1 MDKESLQEFSEQ
13 ILNQSGLTKI
23 LQEKIPQ
30 LGKLERLEG
39 LNFLRLTEMKT
50 GDILILSY
58 TGVASKSLY
67 PAINKQLVEKD
78 IIKLSNLLNSEITHE
93 GHPDEYQKIH
103 LGFSENSIQVFLRVY
118 NPNYEL

>member
-50 GDILILSY
+50 GESITLSY
-58 TGVASKSLY
+58 TAVASESLY
-67 PAINKQLVEKD
+67 PTLDKKLLEKD
-78 IIKLSNLLNSEITHE
+78 IIRLNNLLNLDISNK
-93 GHPDEYQKIH
+93 GLPDEYKKIH
-103 LGFSENSIQVFLRVY
+103 LAFSESSIQIFLRVY